1 MLTLDTTDLLVG
13 AYSSNAAVLLRA
25 RPIIQVSTE
34 LESSQLESVDPGR
47 AGCPLDPQSAHTC
60 FHFQACF
67 TVRSALPPGGMEIRF
82 RILAEPGKAV
92 SRVWLRLAETAEADS
107 RSSQVEHRLSI
118 TEAGRPQ
125 CTAILGYL
133 SDSQADLQTPVRLD
147 LSYSLVQGEPTVSYD
162 RGAPLPSVDLFP
174 ILDQQQARRTFY
186 AKFQKNCGADEVC
199 QAQLRV
205 RPRLFDREL
214 ELRRSS
220 QGGAYELEL
229 GTFNELSL
237 EVRKAEKQIR
247 NILVVHEVIVN
258 DQSSPQVE
266 VENLGEAA
274 YEAKLDISFPSVL
287 SYVGLGV
294 GSQVNAPNLVNSSY
308 LSFDLGNP
316 FKGASEKSANKAKIR
331 LRFSPASLI
340 NQTLIRFDFLANT
353 TSELVV
359 DSSTFLHCVLVKR
372 AELAI
377 SGRGSPEKV
386 WYGGE
391 VRGESAMRDLAEVGP
406 LVDHRYLVK
415 NYGPAQVDVLTG
427 KQRLYCFLEFYFYLV
442 STISGRYHV

>member
-1 MLTLDTTDLLVG
+1 MLTLDTSDLLVG

-47 AGCPLDPQSAHTC
+47 AGCPLDPKSAHTC

-67 TVRSALPPGGMEIRF
+67 TVRSTLPPGGMEIRF

-162 RGAPLPSVDLFP
+162 RGFPLPSVDLFP

-237 EVRKAEKQIR
+237 EVR
-247 NILVVHEVIVN
+247 
-258 DQSSPQVE
+258 
-266 VENLGEAA
+266 EAN
-274 YEAKLDISFPSVL
+274 
-287 SYVGLGV
+287 
-294 GSQVNAPNLVNSSY
+294 QNY
-308 LSFDLGNP
+308 LS
-316 FKGASEKSANKAKIR
+316 R
-331 LRFSPASLI
+331 
-340 NQTLIRFDFLANT
+340 
-353 TSELVV
+353 
-359 DSSTFLHCVLVKR
+359 SSSDCK
-372 AELAI
+372 
-377 SGRGSPEKV
+377 
-386 WYGGE
+386 
-391 VRGESAMRDLAEVGP
+391 
-406 LVDHRYLVK
+406 
-415 NYGPAQVDVLTG
+415 
-427 KQRLYCFLEFYFYLV
+427 
-442 STISGRYHV
+442 